1 MTENHEHDHE
11 HITVVDENGNEELYA
26 VLFSFNSDE
35 FEKSYVLYYPESAED
50 EEEIELQASS
60 FIENEDGTQGELKP
74 VETEEEWD
82 MIEEVLATFLEDED
96 AE

>member
-11 HITVVDENGNEELYA
+11 HITVVDEDGNEELYA

-35 FEKSYVLYYPESAED
+35 FEKSYVLYYPESSDED
-50 EEEIELQASS
+50 EEIELQASS

-82 MIEEVLATFLEDED
+82 MIEEVLATFLDDED